1 MLNNVTGD
9 LQWDWVTHKNSKTMA
24 VWCSGYDGFVCL
36 WCLKSA
42 HKHWHRD
49 LPWTHPHKYRLV
61 HIKLTSS
68 LGYSLFHPPLPLSI
82 SSHTNVQANG
92 YISTHWVGGGEKTS
106 HVEFIKQFECDYA
119 NGLCLIH
126 ATVWTSGVRTDC
138 DKLHSLTAVHVCS
151 KCLWLLNCF
160 KVWKRLHL
168 YSSHTPLKV
177 SLYKTEGN
185 EWEKC
190 ICYFSA
196 NLQSSCNFFKLDI
209 GMGT

>member
-92 YISTHWVGGGEKTS
+92 YISTHWVGGAKKHPMLSLSSNLNVIMQMGFAWSMQQCGHLESTLTVISYTHSQPFMSAANVYGCWTVSKYESAFICIPHT
-106 HVEFIKQFECDYA
+106 HPWKLAFIKLKEM
-119 NGLCLIH
+119 
-126 ATVWTSGVRTDC
+126 SGKSASVT
-138 DKLHSLTAVHVCS
+138 
-151 KCLWLLNCF
+151 F
-160 KVWKRLHL
+160 QPIYKVLA
-168 YSSHTPLKV
+168 
-177 SLYKTEGN
+177 
-185 EWEKC
+185 
-190 ICYFSA
+190 I
-196 NLQSSCNFFKLDI
+196 FFKLDI